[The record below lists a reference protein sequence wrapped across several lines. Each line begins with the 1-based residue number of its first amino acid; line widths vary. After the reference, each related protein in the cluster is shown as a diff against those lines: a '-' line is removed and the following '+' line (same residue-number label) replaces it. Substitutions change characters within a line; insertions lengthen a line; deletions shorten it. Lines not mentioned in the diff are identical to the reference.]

1 MTGRS
6 AERLLIL
13 PVLAFV
19 IALAAPARAQS
30 EQVLTEAREQ
40 FNQAIALQAAGDC
53 AGALEKLQR
62 VARIKLTPHV
72 QFNIALCEERL
83 GRLMAALGHYR
94 LALADAEAAS
104 ISEVTEPARAAI
116 EGLERKTPRLT
127 LVRGDGAEQASI
139 TLDTIVLDDASIGS
153 ELRRDPGPHRVVA
166 SIDGR
171 TVFEESFRLAEGEQR
186 KVVVVARAA
195 PAETKAPPVS
205 TPAPASTQ
213 TPAILD
219 TAPKRGGSRRTLG
232 YVAAG
237 AGVAGVL
244 STVVF
249 VVLRKNAIDEL
260 ESTCNG
266 LDCPTS
272 ADSTIDRGRLYTG
285 LAEGSA
291 VLGVAGLT
299 LGAVLLFGGGSESA
313 SRAPRRVALAP
324 AAGGAIGL
332 RFAAGF

>member
-1 MTGRS
+1 MMGRS

-19 IALAAPARAQS
+19 VALAAPARAQS
-30 EQVLTEAREQ
+30 EQALTEAREQ

-104 ISEVTEPARAAI
+104 IAEVIAPARTAI
-116 EGLERKTPRLT
+116 EKLEQKTPRLK

-153 ELRRDPGPHRVVA
+153 ELRRDPGLHRVVA

-186 KVVVVARAA
+186 QVVVVARPAPTAA
-195 PAETKAPPVS
+195 KPSPV
-205 TPAPASTQ
+205 PAPAPAP
-213 TPAILD
+213 TPAISD
-219 TAPKRGGSRRTLG
+219 TSKPGGSRRTLG

-237 AGVAGVL
+237 AGVAGAI

-260 ESTCNG
+260 EGACNG
-266 LDCPTS
+266 LDCPPS

-291 VLGVAGLT
+291 VLGVVGLSV
-299 LGAVLLFGGGSESA
+299 GAVLLFGGGSESA
-313 SRAPRRVALAP
+313 SRAPRRIALGP
-324 AAGGAIGL
+324 TPGAIGL
-332 RFAAGF
+332 RVAGGF